1 MVEKVKSRKELSK
14 QNTFRLMIWTVLWTL
29 SVALVTFG
37 SKFIWDYQPVYSVIS
52 ILLNI
57 LLGIGMIRAN
67 IKYLQ
72 GVDEMVQKIYM
83 DAMGIALGVAL
94 VGGMAYSMLDT
105 TNVISS
111 DAEISILIVLMA
123 VAYMVTVVAG
133 YLRYK

>member
-1 MVEKVKSRKELSK
+1 MAEKVKSRKELSK
-14 QNTFRLMIWTVLWTL
+14 HNTFRLMIWTVLWTL

-37 SKFIWDYQPVYSVIS
+37 ARYLWDYQPVYSVIS

-111 DAEISILIVLMA
+111 DAEISILIVFMA